1 MPDMLVNLNRD
12 HSCDALIASLKQ
24 EGITIKRAMSPDLYE
39 IVAFVREQFNE
50 KWAGETTKAI
60 LNTPASCFI
69 AVKDKQVIGFA
80 CYDATARGFFGPTGV
95 LESTRGKGVGK
106 ALYLKCLLD
115 MREQGYGYCIV
126 GDAGPVDFYKKT
138 SGAMVIE
145 NSWPG
150 VYGNLIGVE

>member
-1 MPDMLVNLNRD
+1 MPDMLVNLSHD
-12 HSCDALIASLKQ
+12 HSCGDLIAALK
-24 EGITIKRAMSPDLYE
+24 EDGIFIKRAMAPDLYE
-39 IVAFVREQFNE
+39 IIAFVREQFNE
-50 KWAGETTKAI
+50 KWAGEATKAI

-69 AVKDKQVIGFA
+69 AVKDKKVIGFA

-106 ALYLKCLLD
+106 VLYLKCLCD
-115 MREQGYGYCIV
+115 MWEQGYGYCIV

-138 SGAMVIE
+138 SGAIVIE

-150 VYGNLIGVE
+150 VYGNLVGV